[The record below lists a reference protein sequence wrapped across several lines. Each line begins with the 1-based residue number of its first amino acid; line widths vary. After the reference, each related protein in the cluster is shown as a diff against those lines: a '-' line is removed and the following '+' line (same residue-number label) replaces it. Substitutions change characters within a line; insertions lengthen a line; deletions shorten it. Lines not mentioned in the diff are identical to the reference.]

1 MPEDPNVALDTWAEQ
16 TDYKWGFV
24 TDIESETLPP
34 GLDEDVIR
42 GISARKREPE
52 WLLEWRLEAYR
63 HWLTMDEPEWAHF
76 PDHDWRPVDYQAIS
90 YYSAPKSDEDRP
102 KSLDEVDPK
111 LLETY
116 EKLGIPLKEQMIL
129 AGYRATQIKAES
141 LARLR
146 TSNAGNPALANA
158 SGLHTAR
165 IILMVTFAS
174 GAIAGLG
181 GGLLSLSTG
190 AYINLG
196 HDLLLSVFAAAILG
210 GLGNPMGA
218 VAGALLIAFTETS
231 PT

>member
-1 MPEDPNVALDTWAEQ
+1 MRAL
-16 TDYKWGFV
+16 
-24 TDIESETLPP
+24 
-34 GLDEDVIR
+34 
-42 GISARKREPE
+42 
-52 WLLEWRLEAYR
+52 
-63 HWLTMDEPEWAHF
+63 
-76 PDHDWRPVDYQAIS
+76 
-90 YYSAPKSDEDRP
+90 
-102 KSLDEVDPK
+102 
-111 LLETY
+111 
-116 EKLGIPLKEQMIL
+116 
-129 AGYRATQIKAES
+129 
-141 LARLR
+141 
-146 TSNAGNPALANA
+146 AGNPALANA

-165 IILMVTFAS
+165 IILMVTFAI